1 MTNLFKTAI
10 EAPLMGDFVLVVAAM
25 IGLAICFFI
34 LYELI
39 NR

>member
-10 EAPLMGDFVLVVAAM
+10 EAALMGDFVLAVAAM